1 MQRYFVKSVTE
12 VSFTITSDDAKH
24 ISRVMR
30 MNSGDKIIC
39 VSEQEHEAFLCQ
51 LLTVDIEKVEVK
63 VLEKVKVET
72 ELPVHVTVAQSLP
85 KGDKLDYIV
94 QKGTELGASHFIPLQ
109 SKRAIVKWEAKK
121 VKKKLER
128 LQKIAK
134 EAAEQSYR
142 LVIPQIADPINWNE
156 LIERVQEYDLVI
168 VAYEEQAKS
177 GEQAELAKALNQ
189 LEDGNHILVVIGPE
203 GGLDSEEVQALH
215 NKGAKVCGL
224 GPRILRTETA
234 SLYMLAAIS
243 YQFELLR

>member
-109 SKRAIVKWEAKK
+109 SKRAILHLHLVYLMKKLTKWLKMQK
-121 VKKKLER
+121 QTLKMTKSVVKK
-128 LQKIAK
+128 
-134 EAAEQSYR
+134 
-142 LVIPQIADPINWNE
+142 
-156 LIERVQEYDLVI
+156 
-168 VAYEEQAKS
+168 
-177 GEQAELAKALNQ
+177 
-189 LEDGNHILVVIGPE
+189 
-203 GGLDSEEVQALH
+203 
-215 NKGAKVCGL
+215 
-224 GPRILRTETA
+224 
-234 SLYMLAAIS
+234 
-243 YQFELLR
+243 